1 VAFLWVRVVVTVGGV
16 VAVRMVV
23 VAVRM
28 VLAARM
34 VVVAVRVVMVV
45 RLVVVAARMV
55 LVAARMVVAMRMVV
69 VAVRMMVV
77 ALRVV
82 VVAVRVVVVVVRMVV
97 AAVRMLVV
105 VVRVVVVGM
114 EQSTRSGFIAVL
126 KLLAMMLVCWI
137 VSYEPLPTSD
147 AISPSHC
154 SLFAAHRSAASD
166 LQTLPQVANR
176 KVHCSSGHACLSL
189 NSMNRNPNCDSS
201 LPLFITERGVYYKEW
216 SVLGNLS
223 VMT

>member
-1 VAFLWVRVVVTVGGV
+1 MVRVVVAVGVV

-34 VVVAVRVVMVV
+34 VVVAVRMVMVV
-45 RLVVVAARMV
+45 RLVVVAVRMV

-126 KLLAMMLVCWI
+126 KLLVMMLVCWI

-166 LQTLPQVANR
+166 LQPPPQVANCNAQ
-176 KVHCSSGHACLSL
+176 CSSRHACLSL
-189 NSMNRNPNCDSS
+189 NSINRNLNCDSS
-201 LPLFITERGVYYKEW
+201 LPLCIAKKAGCVKQRK
-216 SVLGNLS
+216 LNLID
-223 VMT
+223 